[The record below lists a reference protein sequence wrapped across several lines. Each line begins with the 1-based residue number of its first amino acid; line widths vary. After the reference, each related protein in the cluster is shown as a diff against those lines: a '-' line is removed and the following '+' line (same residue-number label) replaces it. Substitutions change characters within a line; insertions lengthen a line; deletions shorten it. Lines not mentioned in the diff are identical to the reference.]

1 MVRQGVGK
9 SYGGV
14 EWCLKVEDGGW
25 NGSKAAARDG
35 FGERRMDD
43 ADGLPECMAW
53 RVACRMD
60 GGKVLAWSTPP
71 P

>member
-35 FGERRMDD
+35 FG
-43 ADGLPECMAW
+43 
-53 RVACRMD
+53 D
-60 GGKVLAWSTPP
+60 GGCGKVGKGRWFSDFYGEGRRCSARVVKHKYIST
-71 P
+71 

>member
-35 FGERRMDD
+35 FG
-43 ADGLPECMAW
+43 
-53 RVACRMD
+53 D
-60 GGKVLAWSTPP
+60 GGCGKVWEREMVF
-71 P
+71 